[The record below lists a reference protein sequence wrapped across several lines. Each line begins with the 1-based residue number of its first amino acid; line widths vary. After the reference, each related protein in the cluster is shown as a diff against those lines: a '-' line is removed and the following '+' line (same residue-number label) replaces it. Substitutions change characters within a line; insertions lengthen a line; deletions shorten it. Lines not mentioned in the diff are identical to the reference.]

1 MGSGVEA
8 VNEFERYAPAIV
20 VFYAALAGIPAAFGV
35 VVMTGGSPV
44 TPELY
49 GPLVYAIPAKVWIS
63 VQLTCA
69 LIACVGAARRWP
81 VVAALGGSGVSA
93 VLGLLAVLA
102 VTAGAEGTL
111 AVAGSI
117 FLAALS
123 IVAVQVCWRG
133 RNGRRTHP
141 GA

>member
-1 MGSGVEA
+1 MGP
-8 VNEFERYAPAIV
+8 FHRFAPAIAL
-20 VFYAALAGIPAAFGV
+20 FYAALAGIPATFGAV
-35 VVMTGGSPV
+35 VLSGGSPV

-63 VQLTCA
+63 AQLA
-69 LIACVGAARRWP
+69 FASVAVWGAAREKP
-81 VVAALGGSGVSA
+81 VTAAIGAHGVSA

-102 VTAGAEGTL
+102 VTAGATGTIV
-111 AVAGSI
+111 VAGSI

-123 IVAVQVCWRG
+123 TVAAQICWRG
-133 RNGRRTHP
+133 RHDGRRTHP